1 MTSFAYNTVMKKVV
15 YIFASVFLF
24 VLLSTILHAVIEIP
38 FLSLLTKDFEKY
50 GLGLSW
56 EHWVLIHHIGSSAL
70 LILGALTG
78 YFAGKRWWRII
89 YVEKRYNRVFK
100 KKGFTLIETLV
111 VIVIIG
117 ILASVVFVA
126 TGSARGR
133 ARDAK
138 RKTELSQMGR
148 FLAGSSCYLPNA
160 GARDYD
166 IADLFEELKIKYPQ
180 ISQFIS
186 EPPSDPKSGTE
197 TQSFYRYIIND
208 SGKCVLYAN
217 LENEQEAV
225 TLPSISEPTAGGGSG
240 IFETA
245 VPGWNGSNKYFQVS
259 N

>member
-1 MTSFAYNTVMKKVV
+1 MSKISSLNFSKSRLGAGV
-15 YIFASVFLF
+15 YI
-24 VLLSTILHAVIEIP
+24 
-38 FLSLLTKDFEKY
+38 
-50 GLGLSW
+50 
-56 EHWVLIHHIGSSAL
+56 
-70 LILGALTG
+70 
-78 YFAGKRWWRII
+78 
-89 YVEKRYNRVFK
+89 EKRYGGILKNR
-100 KKGFTLIETLV
+100 GFTLIETLV
-111 VIVIIG
+111 VIAIIG

-148 FLAGSSCYLPNA
+148 FLASSSCYLPNA
-160 GARDYD
+160 GAGDYD

-240 IFETA
+240 IFQA
-245 VPGWNGSNKYFQVS
+245 AMPGWNESNKYFQVS